1 MRLDKY
7 LQQKFNLKS
16 RTYAENLIKTGK
28 VIVNGK
34 IASKSSYDIGDL
46 DSVEI
51 AEDENYASQ
60 GAYKL
65 ERAFE
70 VFGIDVQDK
79 FCADIGCSNGGFTDC
94 LLRHGARKVLAVD
107 VAECALPDSLLQSG
121 RVEFL
126 RANARE
132 LTDCPFRVDFVC
144 SDLSFISLRLVL
156 SSINSIMNERAF
168 AVVLVK
174 PQFELDRS
182 ALNKNGIVI
191 DEKLRKRAVENV
203 KSYAVQSGFDV
214 LGETQSPIRYANKN
228 VEYLL
233 LLQKR
238 SAL

>member
-16 RTYAENLIKTGK
+16 RTYAENLVKTGK

-34 IASKSSYDIGDL
+34 IASKSSYDVGVL

-121 RVEFL
+121 KVEFL

-132 LTDCPFRVDFVC
+132 LGDCPFRVDFVC

-156 SSINSIMNERAF
+156 SSINSIMNERAL

-203 KSYAVQSGFDV
+203 KSYAVEGGFDV

>member
-16 RTYAENLIKTGK
+16 RTYAENLVKTGK

-34 IASKSSYDIGDL
+34 IASKSSYDVGDL

-65 ERAFE
+65 EQAFE

-121 RVEFL
+121 KVEFL
-126 RANARE
+126 RVNARE

-156 SSINSIMNERAF
+156 NSINAIMNERAL
-168 AVVLVK
+168 AVMLVK
-174 PQFELDRS
+174 PQFELDKS